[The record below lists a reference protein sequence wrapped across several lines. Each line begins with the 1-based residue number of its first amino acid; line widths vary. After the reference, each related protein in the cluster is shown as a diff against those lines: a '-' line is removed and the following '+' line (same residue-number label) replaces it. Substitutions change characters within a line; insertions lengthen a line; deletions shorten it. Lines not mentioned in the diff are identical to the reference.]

1 LIVSFKEAGVGNN
14 ASINYLASANA
25 TANYACINGGS
36 NHPKA
41 SNKEQVSGPVSAPGT
56 FSSGKNGSIS
66 QSLTLEPPSPG
77 SFSCPSGQ
85 TMVLEDVSYTD
96 VSITD
101 TTNGITEDI
110 PGTYARVF
118 FKL

>member
-1 LIVSFKEAGVGNN
+1 
-14 ASINYLASANA
+14 
-25 TANYACINGGS
+25 
-36 NHPKA
+36 
-41 SNKEQVSGPVSAPGT
+41 
-56 FSSGKNGSIS
+56 
-66 QSLTLEPPSPG
+66 
-77 SFSCPSGQ
+77 
-85 TMVLEDVSYTD
+85 MVLEDVSYTD